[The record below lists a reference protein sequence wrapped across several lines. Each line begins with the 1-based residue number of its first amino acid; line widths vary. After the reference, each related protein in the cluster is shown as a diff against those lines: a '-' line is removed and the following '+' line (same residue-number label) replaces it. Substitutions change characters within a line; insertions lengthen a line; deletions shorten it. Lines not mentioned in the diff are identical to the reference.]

1 MMVETANALRNF
13 TTNYCQ
19 QWQQQYGHAPESE
32 ALYSVPSSCI
42 ITTRETS
49 VLWQPQRFTLPQNL
63 DAVSHALDLALQPA
77 ITAWYTTQFAG
88 DMTARLGTRPLTLL
102 QVWSEDD
109 FIRIQENLIGHLVM
123 KRRLKQSPT
132 LFIATTDS
140 ELEVVSLCN
149 LRGEVILEQLGTNK
163 REILSEDVPSFLNAL
178 QPDVS
183 L

>member
-1 MMVETANALRNF
+1 MRCEIL
-13 TTNYCQ
+13 Q
-19 QWQQQYGHAPESE
+19 QIIA
-32 ALYSVPSSCI
+32 SSGSSN
-42 ITTRETS
+42 TVMR
-49 VLWQPQRFTLPQNL
+49 QRAKRFTACLHPVLSLPQNL